1 MVNENYSYI
10 MKKKSEYLKNRFSE
24 VNLSF
29 VEGLMVYYLG
39 ANPGVN
45 QERLAYL
52 SGVDKYRTAKFLATM
67 EQKGLILRQPNP
79 NNKREKQVVLSPEGT
94 TIYTKCCKWMED
106 WGKACFEGF
115 NNDEINVFLSYIDRI
130 KNFLENFTI

>member
-1 MVNENYSYI
+1 
-10 MKKKSEYLKNRFSE
+10 
-24 VNLSF
+24 
-29 VEGLMVYYLG
+29 
-39 ANPGVN
+39 
-45 QERLAYL
+45 
-52 SGVDKYRTAKFLATM
+52 M

-130 KNFLENFTI
+130 KNNLENFTI